1 MNPSDAI
8 NAEQSVLGAILIDN
22 DAIDRAPDLLEA
34 HFYRQ
39 EHRTI
44 FAEMMRQI
52 AGGKRCDVI
61 TLYETLSVKIDDSL
75 VYLNQ
80 LAGAVGSA
88 ANIGRYA
95 DIVIDRATKRA
106 LAALGGEMQDLDASK
121 EPADLIVDRMAAK
134 VEALAQKKTKSEPIR
149 MATMLSD
156 YVDVIQGRMD
166 GLNKPIATGFADL
179 DRQLAGGLNRG
190 TLTVIAG
197 RPAMGK
203 TAMGLCIARNV
214 SEWGSAL
221 FLSME
226 MSKDEVNDRNVAAL
240 GKIDISWLRN
250 PCDKGEEGQRQFT
263 ALSHAFQRAND
274 LNLYIDDQTG
284 LNMLDIRSKC
294 RSVKRRQGLDVIVI
308 DQLSFITGSTAE
320 KTWDAV
326 GEYTRA
332 LLKIAKEMDVPV
344 ILLCQLNRKCEER
357 QNKRPILSDLAV
369 SGSIEQ
375 DASNVI
381 FLYRDEVYN
390 PDSPDKGVCEVI
402 TAKQRQGQPGT
413 VGMSYIGPQT
423 RFEDL
428 ARRWSPDLKPA
439 APTRRGFD

>member
-61 TLYETLSVKIDDSL
+61 TLYETLSAKIDDSL

-106 LAALGGEMQDLDASK
+106 LAALGGEMQDLHASK

-134 VEALAQKKTKSEPIR
+134 VESLAQKKTKSEPVR
-149 MATMLSD
+149 LSTMLND
-156 YVDVIQGRMD
+156 YVDVIQARMD
-166 GLNKPIATGFADL
+166 GLDKPIRTGFVDL
-179 DRQLAGGLNRG
+179 DRQLAGGFKRG
-190 TLTVIAG
+190 TVSVVAG
-197 RPAMGK
+197 RPGTGK
-203 TAMGLCIARNV
+203 TAFGLCLARNV

-226 MSKDEVNDRNVAAL
+226 MSSVEVNDRNVAAL
-240 GKIDISWLRN
+240 GKIDLAWLN
-250 PCDKGEEGQRQFT
+250 EPTDKGPDGEKNFT
-263 ALSHAFQRAND
+263 AMTHAFQRAND
-274 LNLYIDDQTG
+274 LNMYIDDQTG
-284 LNMLDIRSKC
+284 LNMLEIRSKC
-294 RSVKRRQGLDVIVI
+294 RSVKRRQGLDIIVI
-308 DQLSFITGSTAE
+308 DQLSFITGSNSE
-320 KTWDAV
+320 KLNEAV

-344 ILLCQLNRKCEER
+344 VLLCQLNRKCEDR
-357 QNKRPILSDLAV
+357 PNKRPMMSDLAL

-375 DASNVI
+375 DASNI
-381 FLYRDEVYN
+381 LFLYRDELYN
-390 PDSPDKGVCEVI
+390 PDTPDKGVCEVI

-413 VGMSYIGPQT
+413 VGLAYIASQT
-423 RFEDL
+423 RFDDL
-428 ARRWSPDLKPA
+428 ATRWSPNLKPV